1 MTWQPSDGLSPW
13 YDAISRLLHAGHL
26 ASGSDLPALAN
37 SVTESLGVHV
47 VIHLADM
54 EQRALRTLE
63 TPPGRAN
70 PPMPIEGSLAG
81 RAFMMVVPIRSHEP
95 PGRLWLPLV
104 DGTERLGVLEVLPAE
119 GLDPEDD
126 TLRRG
131 CELLASLLG
140 HLIVAKVPYGDTI
153 SRSRRSQPLS
163 TAAQLLWRLLPPL
176 TFANGRMVISAILE
190 PCYDVGGDAFDYA
203 VDGDVVRMAV
213 IDAVGHGLDAGLTVA
228 VGLSAL
234 RAARIAGSGL
244 VDVAAAADQALTDQF
259 SDVRYATGVLAELDL
274 DTGALSYINAGHPPA
289 VLIRSG
295 RAVAHLQG
303 GRRLPLGLVDGST
316 AEPATEV
323 LEPRD
328 RVLFYT
334 DGVVEA
340 RNADG
345 EPFGVS
351 RLVDVAEKHAAAGL
365 TAPETLRRVSHA
377 IIDHQGGQL
386 QDDATLV
393 LLEWSP
399 PAETDMVP

>member
-1 MTWQPSDGLSPW
+1 MTGRPGDGLSPW
-13 YDAISRLLHAGHL
+13 YDAIARLLHAGHV

-37 SVTESLGVHV
+37 SVMKPLGVHV
-47 VIHLADM
+47 VIHLADL
-54 EQRALRTLE
+54 EQRALRALVTS
-63 TPPGRAN
+63 PGRAN

-81 RAFMMVVPIRSHEP
+81 RAFMMVVPTTSHEP

-104 DGTERLGVLEVLPAE
+104 DGTERLGVLEILPAE

-131 CELLASLLG
+131 CDLLASLLG
-140 HLIVAKVPYGDTI
+140 HLIVAKVAYGDTI

-203 VDGDVVRMAV
+203 VDGDVARLAV

-234 RAARIAGSGL
+234 RAARIAGGGL
-244 VDVAAAADQALTDQF
+244 VEIAAAADEALTGQF
-259 SDVRYATGVLAELDL
+259 ADVRFATGVLAELDL
-274 DTGALSYINAGHPPA
+274 DTGTLSYVNAGHPPA

-323 LEPRD
+323 LEPGD

-345 EPFGVS
+345 EAFGVS

-399 PAETDMVP
+399 SVETDMVP